1 MTASVLAQLRRLIH
15 EERRLLERGA
25 LAAQESHRLAALQTE
40 LDQAWEL
47 LRHTARVRPVDT
59 YIE

>member
-1 MTASVLAQLRRLIH
+1 VSASVIAELQRLIN
-15 EERRLLERGA
+15 EERRLLERGE
-25 LAAQESHRLAALQTE
+25 LETEESHRLAALQTE
-40 LDQAWEL
+40 LDQSWEL

>member
-1 MTASVLAQLRRLIH
+1 MSASVIAELQRLIN
-15 EERRLLERGA
+15 EERRLLERGE
-25 LAAQESHRLAALQTE
+25 LETEESHRLAALQTE
-40 LDQAWEL
+40 LDQSWEL